1 MLPYKRTKFSPSNI
15 AEQELTFI
23 HMHNVAMGYVARE
36 NSSNPAQTDIIALA
50 NATFPVPSSS
60 HSTFQDLLRI
70 QRQAKFDCFQEPSA
84 CCQCYKCVTFWER
97 RNSELDYF
105 EMMYEDKIEAQMLES
120 DSEDDK
126 KPKAVFNV
134 SSSTFSVP
142 NGTSDFK
149 LVPKNVAHF
158 YVGLPAYNGDHPS
171 TPACSTAV

>member
-1 MLPYKRTKFSPSNI
+1 MLPCKRTKFSPSNVV
-15 AEQELTFI
+15 EQELTFI
-23 HMHNVAMGYVARE
+23 RMHNVAMGYVPRE
-36 NSSNPAQTDIIALA
+36 NSSNSDQTDVVALA
-50 NATFPVPSSS
+50 NASFPVPSSV

-70 QRQAKFDCFQEPSA
+70 QRQAKFDCFEEPSA

-142 NGTSDFK
+142 NVTSDF
-149 LVPKNVAHF
+149 
-158 YVGLPAYNGDHPS
+158 
-171 TPACSTAV
+171 